1 MPSANKCTTFPPAV
15 CFLKKKSFHMFN
27 MFSNSLMR
35 KLSIQASPFHLQK
48 RFFYLHSWIL
58 TFHCPLPPHCW
69 APGQPWWSSP
79 WLSWPHGT
87 GAPTIETQ
95 QVELLEYR
103 YASRTFVKSGNTDS
117 PSSMK
122 VKLITPKY
130 ELNPEHPVLCWES
143 LSCLSNHIH
152 VMTRFIKLND

>member
-1 MPSANKCTTFPPAV
+1 MPTNAQHFLQLFVVVGFLNLFT
-15 CFLKKKSFHMFN
+15 CFQTHWWGN
-27 MFSNSLMR
+27 
-35 KLSIQASPFHLQK
+35 SIQASLFHLQN

-103 YASRTFVKSGNTDS
+103 YVGRTFVKSGNTDTVFNESETNHTKVWTQS
-117 PSSMK
+117 PASSFVVGK
-122 VKLITPKY
+122 TLHSWIA
-130 ELNPEHPVLCWES
+130 
-143 LSCLSNHIH
+143 
-152 VMTRFIKLND
+152 VMSQ

>member
-1 MPSANKCTTFPPAV
+1 
-15 CFLKKKSFHMFN
+15 MFN

-35 KLSIQASPFHLQK
+35 KLSIQASLFHLQK

-69 APGQPWWSSP
+69 APGRPWWSSP

-103 YASRTFVKSGNTDS
+103 YVGRTFVKSGNTDS
-117 PSSMK
+117 PSPMK
-122 VKLITPKY
+122 VKLITQKY
-130 ELNPEHPVLCWES
+130 ELNPQHPVLCWEKLFTAES

-152 VMTRFIKLND
+152 VMTHFIKLND

>member
-1 MPSANKCTTFPPAV
+1 MWICAHEHPQVNRAISDSYKRHFMHSYCQQMHNISSSCLLLLLF
-15 CFLKKKSFHMFN
+15 FFKSFHMFN

-35 KLSIQASPFHLQK
+35 KLSILASLFHLQK

-69 APGQPWWSSP
+69 APGRPWWSSP

-103 YASRTFVKSGNTDS
+103 YVGRTFVKSGNTDS
-117 PSSMK
+117 PSPMK
-122 VKLITPKY
+122 VKLITQK
-130 ELNPEHPVLCWES
+130 
-143 LSCLSNHIH
+143 
-152 VMTRFIKLND
+152 